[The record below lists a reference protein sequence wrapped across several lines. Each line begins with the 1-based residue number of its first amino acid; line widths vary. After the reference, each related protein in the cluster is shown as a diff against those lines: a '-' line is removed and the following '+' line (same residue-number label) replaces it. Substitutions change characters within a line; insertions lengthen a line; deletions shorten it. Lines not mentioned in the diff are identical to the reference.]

1 MSRALALVAKSNGG
15 RIDLGLAAG
24 PTGLRGTLD
33 AAARVNDAVEL
44 IAQGHIANSK
54 DWAALAGVRV
64 QW

>member
-1 MSRALALVAKSNGG
+1 MSRALAKVPQKPGG

-33 AAARVNDAVEL
+33 AAARVNDTVEL

-64 QW
+64 RW

>member
-1 MSRALALVAKSNGG
+1 MSRALALVPKSNGG

-44 IAQGHIANSK
+44 IAQGHVGAK
-54 DWAALAGVRV
+54 DWTALAGVRV
-64 QW
+64 RW